1 MQKKH
6 ASTLSLLIIILT
18 AIWGFYDLSPSV
30 FKTPQKSTDFSI
42 NNALSHLKEISKEP
56 HHTGTEAHK
65 TVQDYIVSELQ
76 KLGLDP
82 TIQTQTIVNKKWF
95 AGTTVENII
104 VKINGSEDGKSLLLL
119 SHYDSSPHSALGASD
134 AGSGVV
140 TILEGLRAFL
150 AKKKEPKN
158 DIIILISDA
167 EELGL
172 LGAKAFVEYHPWAK
186 DVGLVLN
193 FEARGSGGPSFM
205 LLETN
210 GKNSKMISE
219 FLKADPTH
227 PAANSL
233 LYSIYKKL
241 PNDTDLTVFRE
252 IGDINGFNFAFI
264 DDHFDYHTVQDS
276 YERLDRT
283 TLAHQADYL
292 MNSLNYFSD
301 SDIENLQSD
310 IDLIYVNFPF
320 IRILTYPYSWV
331 MPLYIIAGIILLLL
345 LLFGIVLNKIQPKKL
360 LAGFIP
366 STLSI
371 VLCGGVSYLL
381 WKLIL
386 IIHPSYNDMLQGFTY
401 NGYWY
406 IAAFVSLNSWICFFI
421 YKKFTQK
428 NTITNLLIAPITLW
442 MIINF
447 FIQGD
452 FKGAGFFII
461 PVFIAE
467 IILAVSIFLKPI
479 DKNYSIFFGL
489 VSIPTI
495 YIFAPLIKLFPV
507 GLGLKAIFISGIL
520 LALVFG
526 LLLPV
531 LNSSNTRNTFT
542 KLAGVLT
549 VIFFSIATMYSGFD
563 IDNRKPNSL
572 VYVQN
577 ILDSTSYWGT
587 YNTVLDAYVSQKI
600 GEDNPSIKI
609 KNAETKSKYNSKF
622 TYAVKAENIPIKT
635 SEITKGL
642 DTIIDNKRILK
653 FTIKPTR
660 KINKYELSLRDSL
673 YFNHL
678 FVNDIPVREGKYF
691 SINKGT
697 FLVYHMANAD
707 EKLQIE
713 ISIPKKEKPI
723 IFLNEIS
730 YDLLDNPILKVS
742 PRSKNMM
749 PMPFVTNDAIITIQK
764 ILF

>member
-386 IIHPSYNDMLQGFTY
+386 IIHPSYNDILQGFTY

-526 LLLPV
+526 LLFPV

-587 YNTVLDAYVSQKI
+587 YNTVLD
-600 GEDNPSIKI
+600 
-609 KNAETKSKYNSKF
+609 
-622 TYAVKAENIPIKT
+622 
-635 SEITKGL
+635 
-642 DTIIDNKRILK
+642 
-653 FTIKPTR
+653 
-660 KINKYELSLRDSL
+660 LSLI
-673 YFNHL
+673 H
-678 FVNDIPVREGKYF
+678 I
-691 SINKGT
+691 
-697 FLVYHMANAD
+697 
-707 EKLQIE
+707 
-713 ISIPKKEKPI
+713 
-723 IFLNEIS
+723 
-730 YDLLDNPILKVS
+730 
-742 PRSKNMM
+742 
-749 PMPFVTNDAIITIQK
+749 
-764 ILF
+764 

>member
-467 IILAVSIFLKPI
+467 IILVVSIFLKPI

-507 GLGLKAIFISGIL
+507 GLGLKAIFISGVL

-531 LNSSNTRNTFT
+531 LNSSNARNTFT

-549 VIFFSIATMYSGFD
+549 IIFFSIATMYSGFD

-577 ILDSTSYWGT
+577 TLDSTSYWGT

-635 SEITKGL
+635 SEITKDL

-678 FVNDIPVREGKYF
+678 FVNDIPVNEGKYF

-730 YDLLDNPILKVS
+730 YDLLDNPLLKVS